1 MTPVATT
8 RISPPLGKRLTKLR
22 REMRMNLKTLAHETG
37 LTTAYI
43 VQIER
48 GEVIP
53 PVSVILQLSRAL
65 QIDSSILLREE
76 KEKAGKKSEHD
87 YLKRTEDYAYKNLI
101 PDAQQKHL
109 KAFKVFIE
117 PKSAHKGVSY
127 QHLGE
132 EFIYVLNGEIEVT
145 VGENKTTLNP
155 DECVHFNS
163 SLIHKLRNIS
173 ERKAE
178 LLVILYTP

>member
-1 MTPVATT
+1 MPTT
-8 RISPPLGKRLTKLR
+8 KQSPPLGKRLMKLR
-22 REMRMNLKTLAHETG
+22 KEKNMNLGALAHETG
-37 LTTAYI
+37 LSGAYI
-43 VQIER
+43 VQIEK

-65 QIDSSILLREE
+65 QIDSSILMKEE
-76 KEKAGKKSEHD
+76 RKKAGKESEQD

-117 PKSAHKGVSY
+117 PRSAHKGISY

-132 EFIYVLNGEIEVT
+132 EFIYVLNGEIEVM
-145 VGENKTTLNP
+145 VGENKSVLQHGGSI
-155 DECVHFNS
+155 HFNS
-163 SLIHKLRNIS
+163 SITHKLRNIS
-173 ERKAE
+173 ELKAE

>member
-1 MTPVATT
+1 MPTT
-8 RISPPLGKRLTKLR
+8 KHSPPLGKRLMKLR
-22 REMRMNLKTLAHETG
+22 KEKNMSLSALAHETG
-37 LTTAYI
+37 LNSATI
-43 VQIER
+43 VQVER

-65 QIDSSILLREE
+65 QIDSSILLKEE
-76 KEKAGKKSEHD
+76 KSKAGKESEHD
-87 YLKRTEDYAYKNLI
+87 YLKRTEDYAYRNLI

-117 PKSAHKGVSY
+117 PRSTHKGVSY

-132 EFIYVLNGEIEVT
+132 EFIFVLNGEIEVS
-145 VGENKTTLNP
+145 VGENKSTLKP
-155 DECVHFNS
+155 DECIHFNS
-163 SLIHKLRNIS
+163 SITHKLRNIS
-173 ERKAE
+173 ELKAE

>member
-1 MTPVATT
+1 MPTT
-8 RISPPLGKRLTKLR
+8 KQSPPLGKRLMKLR
-22 REMRMNLKTLAHETG
+22 KEKNLNLGALAHETG
-37 LTTAYI
+37 LSSSYI
-43 VQIER
+43 AQIEK

-65 QIDSSILLREE
+65 QIDSSILLKEE
-76 KEKAGKKSEHD
+76 RKKAGKESEQD
-87 YLKRTEDYAYKNLI
+87 YLKRTEDYAYRNLI

-117 PKSAHKGVSY
+117 PRSAHKGISY

-132 EFIYVLNGEIEVT
+132 EFIYVLDGEIEVM
-145 VGENKTTLNP
+145 VGENKNILNP
-155 DECVHFNS
+155 GGSIHFNS
-163 SLIHKLRNIS
+163 SITHKLRNIS
-173 ERKAE
+173 ELKAE

>member
-1 MTPVATT
+1 MPTT
-8 RISPPLGKRLTKLR
+8 KQSPPLGKRLMKLR
-22 REMRMNLKTLAHETG
+22 KEKNINLGALARETG
-37 LTTAYI
+37 LNSDYI
-43 VQIER
+43 VQIEK

-65 QIDSSILLREE
+65 QIDSSILMKEE
-76 KEKAGKKSEHD
+76 RKKAGKESEQD

-117 PKSAHKGVSY
+117 PRSAHKGISY

-132 EFIYVLNGEIEVT
+132 EFIYVLNGKIEVM
-145 VGENKTTLNP
+145 VGENKSILKP
-155 DECVHFNS
+155 GGSIHFNS
-163 SLIHKLRNIS
+163 SIIHKLRNIS
-173 ERKAE
+173 ELKAE

>member
-1 MTPVATT
+1 M
-8 RISPPLGKRLTKLR
+8 KLR
-22 REMRMNLKTLAHETG
+22 KERNMNLGALAHETG
-37 LTTAYI
+37 LNSAYI
-43 VQIER
+43 VQIEK

-65 QIDSSILLREE
+65 QIDSSILLKEE
-76 KEKAGKKSEHD
+76 RKKAGKESGQD
-87 YLKRTEDYAYKNLI
+87 YVKRTEDYAYKNLI

-117 PKSAHKGVSY
+117 PRSAHKGISY

-132 EFIYVLNGEIEVT
+132 EFIYVLNGEIEVM
-145 VGENKTTLNP
+145 VGENKSILKP
-155 DECVHFNS
+155 GGSIHFNS
-163 SLIHKLRNIS
+163 SITHKLRNIS
-173 ERKAE
+173 ELKAE

>member
-1 MTPVATT
+1 MPTAKQ
-8 RISPPLGKRLTKLR
+8 SPPLGKRLMKLR
-22 REMRMNLKTLAHETG
+22 KEKNLNLGALAHETG
-37 LTTAYI
+37 LNSSYI
-43 VQIER
+43 VQIEK

-76 KEKAGKKSEHD
+76 RKKAGKESEQD
-87 YLKRTEDYAYKNLI
+87 YLKRTEDYAYRNLI

-117 PKSAHKGVSY
+117 PRSAHKGISY

-132 EFIYVLNGEIEVT
+132 EFIYVLSGEIEVM
-145 VGENKTTLNP
+145 VGENKNILNP
-155 DECVHFNS
+155 GGSIHFNS
-163 SLIHKLRNIS
+163 SITHKLRNIS
-173 ERKAE
+173 ELKAE

>member
-1 MTPVATT
+1 MPTAKQ
-8 RISPPLGKRLTKLR
+8 SPPLGKRLMKLR
-22 REMRMNLKTLAHETG
+22 KEKNLNLGALAHETG
-37 LTTAYI
+37 LNSSYI
-43 VQIER
+43 VQIEK

-76 KEKAGKKSEHD
+76 RKKAGKESEQD
-87 YLKRTEDYAYKNLI
+87 YLKRTEDYAYRNLI

-117 PKSAHKGVSY
+117 PRSAHKGISY

-132 EFIYVLNGEIEVT
+132 EFIYVLNGEIEVM
-145 VGENKTTLNP
+145 VGENKNILKP
-155 DECVHFNS
+155 GGSIHFNS
-163 SLIHKLRNIS
+163 SITHKLRNIS
-173 ERKAE
+173 ELKAE